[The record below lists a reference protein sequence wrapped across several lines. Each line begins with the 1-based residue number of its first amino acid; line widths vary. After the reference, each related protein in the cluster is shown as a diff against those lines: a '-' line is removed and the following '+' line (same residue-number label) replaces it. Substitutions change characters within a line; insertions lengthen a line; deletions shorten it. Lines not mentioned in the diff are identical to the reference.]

1 MQIVKWWFKYW
12 VGGLQFEETKRGS
25 ITHEQSNS
33 GLRQGLP
40 QLISLIEVD
49 FVASDASTSTI
60 NELEQR

>member
-1 MQIVKWWFKYW
+1 
-12 VGGLQFEETKRGS
+12 
-25 ITHEQSNS
+25 
-33 GLRQGLP
+33 LP